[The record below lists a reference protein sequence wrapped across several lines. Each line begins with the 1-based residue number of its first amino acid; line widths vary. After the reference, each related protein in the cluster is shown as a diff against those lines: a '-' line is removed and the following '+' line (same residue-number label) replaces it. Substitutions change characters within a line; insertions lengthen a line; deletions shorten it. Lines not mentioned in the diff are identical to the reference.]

1 MDSVRSCL
9 FPERRE
15 PGRSDQL
22 KQIINTAV
30 VKTGNTFS
38 VFSYFISMAII
49 SSPFQIPPSTT
60 VWSATLKS
68 SPYRMSRDWPTA
80 MVLGGFCVPEKE
92 KKKVENHRG
101 NEVKWV

>member
-38 VFSYFISMAII
+38 GFSYFISMAII

-80 MVLGGFCVPEKE
+80 IVLGGFCVPEKE
-92 KKKVENHRG
+92 KKSWES
-101 NEVKWV
+101 